1 MAKVQAAANEKIYQ
15 IKRWL
20 GVNQALEG
28 EASLK
33 IGEAADMRN
42 FKVTAGGALQK
53 RGGRRCP
60 TARW

>member
-53 RGGRRCP
+53 R
-60 TARW
+60 